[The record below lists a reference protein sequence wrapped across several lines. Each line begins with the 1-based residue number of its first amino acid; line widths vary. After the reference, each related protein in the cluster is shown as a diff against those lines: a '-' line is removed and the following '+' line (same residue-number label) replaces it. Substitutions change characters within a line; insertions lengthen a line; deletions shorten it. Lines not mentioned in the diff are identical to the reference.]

1 MNSKDDSKEIVGL
14 SLFFCAIVI
23 TLLYYLPANIT
34 GFLGEWIRGL
44 GFGLI
49 GSAAF
54 MIPIFFLYAAID
66 FFLEKREGVA
76 PIRIRS
82 VIIVMICVAA
92 LFALFSMDFDYFKS
106 LCAVEGQ
113 EDKYHATKALSL
125 LWKSGPDSSL
135 ISRAEGSSNCL
146 PGGLLGGGIAIA
158 LNKLAGKTISI
169 LAMFVVLL
177 SQIIL
182 MFHVSL
188 KQTVKKTAHAISKTA
203 TKAYR
208 NMKSQQRPPQRQYYP
223 PRQPVPV
230 GNVNRRQ
237 PAVPNTARSPF
248 VNSPTETYP
257 VALFDKDYGNNRAK
271 SLNAPKQNQ
280 NMERDPFARRLPVDS
295 RTGFVDVSG
304 EEFGADTSIDNT
316 RLNYGTRQV
325 STEGAQNAPQAEF
338 DYDALP
344 KTRPLTPKK
353 PGVVEPSFLRQ
364 ENTQQEFYDL
374 DNGVYPN
381 GEVSEADNSYGE
393 GYQQSYYE
401 GVQDDLPYEIT
412 DDDPYDYAPERTV
425 RRPNIIIHTEQ
436 SYEDSYENSYEDTN
450 EDTYAEPYVAEP
462 IAPAP
467 VTAPAPATVVS
478 QAKLAAVS
486 NPITINAPE
495 GEETGFNTDGR
506 IIKTAEAPTPAPEI
520 TSGRIQAYKGKRKG
534 PYRPAPLS
542 CLAKE
547 EKQTNANNVH
557 ELEEKARELEEALR
571 SFGINTKVVN
581 ITHGP
586 AITRFELTIDRGIK
600 VSRVVSLQDDIAL
613 AMAAVSV
620 RIEAPIPG
628 KSAIGIEIPNKKTS
642 AVQLR
647 GLLETREYK
656 EGPGL
661 EVPLGKDIPGRPI
674 MCNIAKMPHLLIA
687 GSTGSGKSV
696 CINTILTSILCKAS
710 PDDVRMILIDPKVV
724 ELSIYNDIPHL
735 LMPVVTDP
743 KKASNALKW
752 AVVEMERRYKCFAE
766 SKVRDLAGYNKFL
779 VSQGEQP
786 LPLILIVIDELA
798 DLMTVA
804 AKEVEDQIS
813 RLAAMARAAGL
824 HLLIATQRPSV
835 DVITGVIK
843 ANVPSRIA
851 FAVSSGVDSRTI
863 LDAVGAEKLLGKGDM
878 LYNPL
883 SAPKPVRGQGAFVSD
898 EEVENIVKYLKDNYG
913 PLYDEAIM
921 NLVNSQ
927 NVGSASAGGAS
938 GDSDSSDGEDE
949 LLDQAVNIV
958 IEAGNASVS
967 ILQRR
972 LGVGYPRAARLI
984 DVLEQKH
991 IIGPFEGSK
1000 PRKVLINKT
1009 DWLEMQSKGDS

>member
-1 MNSKDDSKEIVGL
+1 MSSKDDTKEIVGL

-34 GFLGEWIRGL
+34 GFLGAWIRGL

-49 GSAAF
+49 GTAAF
-54 MIPIFFLYAAID
+54 MIPIFFFYAAID

-82 VIIVMICVAA
+82 VIIVMICVAS
-92 LFALFSMDFDYFKS
+92 LFALFSMDFDHFRS
-106 LCAVEGQ
+106 LCLVEGT
-113 EDKYHATKALSL
+113 EDKFRATKAISL
-125 LWKSGPDSSL
+125 LWRSGPDSSL
-135 ISRAEGSSNCL
+135 IVKDVEKSHCF
-146 PGGLLGGGIAIA
+146 PGGLLGGGIAVA

-169 LAMFVVLL
+169 LAMFVMLL

-188 KQTVKKTAHAISKTA
+188 KQTVKKTAHAIGKTA
-203 TKAYR
+203 TRAYNSMR
-208 NMKSQQRPPQRQYYP
+208 TPQRPPQRYVNPHQTMP
-223 PRQPVPV
+223 AQ
-230 GNVNRRQ
+230 NVYRRHSSN
-237 PAVPNTARSPF
+237 PSNAKSPF
-248 VNSPTETYP
+248 VNTNTETYGVP
-257 VALFDKDYGNNRAK
+257 LFDVDYRNTPQKAVP
-271 SLNAPKQNQ
+271 APRQGQSQ
-280 NMERDPFARRLPVDS
+280 NMYKDPFAKHMPVDS
-295 RTGFVDVSG
+295 KTGFVDVSG
-304 EEFGADTSIDNT
+304 DEFGADTSIDHS
-316 RLNYGTRQV
+316 RLKYGNRMV
-325 STEGAQNAPQAEF
+325 STEGSDNAPVADF
-338 DYDALP
+338 DYGALP
-344 KTRPLTPKK
+344 KNRPLMQKRKDPK
-353 PGVVEPSFLRQ
+353 EPSFLRN
-364 ENTQQEFYDL
+364 ENAQKDFYDL
-374 DNGVYPN
+374 DNGVYAN
-381 GEVSEADNSYGE
+381 GDASEADNSYAENYGE
-393 GYQQSYYE
+393 NYQDQYYQ
-401 GVQDDLPYEIT
+401 GMQDDLPYEIP
-412 DDDPYDYAPERTV
+412 DDDPYDYSTERSV
-425 RRPNIIIHTEQ
+425 RTPHISMGTEVQ
-436 SYEDSYENSYEDTN
+436 QQPDP
-450 EDTYAEPYVAEP
+450 AEPYQESPAVAQPAPPATPAISINSGDDYQDTGFSTEGR
-462 IAPAP
+462 IIETAKAPAP
-467 VTAPAPATVVS
+467 GVE
-478 QAKLAAVS
+478 
-486 NPITINAPE
+486 IT
-495 GEETGFNTDGR
+495 TGR
-506 IIKTAEAPTPAPEI
+506 IP
-520 TSGRIQAYKGKRKG
+520 AYKGRRKG
-534 PYRPAPLS
+534 PYKPAPINL
-542 CLAKE
+542 LAKE
-547 EKQTNANNVH
+547 EKQLNANNNAELQEKAH
-557 ELEEKARELEEALR
+557 ELEDALQ
-571 SFGINTKVVN
+571 SFGINAKVVN

-586 AITRFELTIDRGIK
+586 AITRFELTIDRGVK
-600 VSRVVSLQDDIAL
+600 VSRVLSLQDDIAL

-647 GLLETREYK
+647 GLLETREFK
-656 EGPGL
+656 AGPGL

-752 AVVEMERRYKCFAE
+752 AVIEMERRYKCFAE
-766 SKVRDLAGYNKFL
+766 SKVRDLSGYNNFL
-779 VSQGEQP
+779 KSQGEQP

-863 LDAVGAEKLLGKGDM
+863 LDSIGAEKLLGKGDM
-878 LYNPL
+878 LYNPI

-898 EEVENIVKYLKDNYG
+898 AEVESIVKYLKDNYG

-921 NLVNSQ
+921 NAVNSQ
-927 NVGSASAGGAS
+927 NVGGAQSSGGGDAGS
-938 GDSDSSDGEDE
+938 GSDEDD
-949 LLDQAVNIV
+949 LLDQAVNTV

-972 LGVGYPRAARLI
+972 LGIGYPRAARLI
-984 DVLEQKH
+984 DVLEQRH

-1009 DWLEMQSKGDS
+1009 DWLEMQSKGEQ

>member
-1 MNSKDDSKEIVGL
+1 MELSSKEDTKEIVGL

-54 MIPIFFLYAAID
+54 MIPIFFFYAAID

-82 VIIVMICVAA
+82 VIIVMICVAS
-92 LFALFSMDFDYFKS
+92 LFALFSMDFEYFRS
-106 LCAVEGQ
+106 LCAVEGT
-113 EDKYHATKALSL
+113 EDKFRATKAISL
-125 LWKSGPDSSL
+125 LWKSGPDASL
-135 ISRAEGSSNCL
+135 IVKDIEKTHCF
-146 PGGLLGGGIAIA
+146 PGGLLGGGIAVA
-158 LNKLAGKTISI
+158 LHKLAGKTISI
-169 LAMFVVLL
+169 LAMFVMLL

-188 KQTVKKTAHAISKTA
+188 KQTVKKTAHAIGKTA
-203 TKAYR
+203 TRAYNSMR
-208 NMKSQQRPPQRQYYP
+208 TPSRPQPQRNYRDQ
-223 PRQPVPV
+223 RQMMPAQ
-230 GNVNRRQ
+230 NVYRRHSSI
-237 PAVPNTARSPF
+237 PNNAKSPF
-248 VNSPTETYP
+248 VNTTTETYGVP
-257 VALFDKDYGNNRAK
+257 LFDVDYRNTQQRAI
-271 SLNAPKQNQ
+271 STVKQNQ
-280 NMERDPFARRLPVDS
+280 NMERDPFAKRMPVDS

-304 EEFGADTSIDNT
+304 EEFGADTSIDHS
-316 RLNYGTRQV
+316 RLRYGNRMV
-325 STEGAQNAPQAEF
+325 STEGADTAPVADF

-344 KTRPLTPKK
+344 KNRPLMQKK
-353 PGVVEPSFLRQ
+353 QDPREPSFLRDDKGQ
-364 ENTQQEFYDL
+364 KDFYDL
-374 DNGVYPN
+374 DNGVYAN
-381 GEVSEADNSYGE
+381 GEASEADNSYRE
-393 GYQQSYYE
+393 NYQDQYYE
-401 GVQDDLPYEIT
+401 GMQDDLPYEIT

-425 RRPNIIIHTEQ
+425 RKPHLSIA
-436 SYEDSYENSYEDTN
+436 EDT
-450 EDTYAEPYVAEP
+450 
-462 IAPAP
+462 PA
-467 VTAPAPATVVS
+467 
-478 QAKLAAVS
+478 QA
-486 NPITINAPE
+486 
-495 GEETGFNTDGR
+495 GEETYQQDVPVVTEPSIRINSANDDQDTGFNTEGR
-506 IIKTAEAPTPAPEI
+506 IIETAKAPTPGVEI
-520 TSGRIQAYKGKRKG
+520 TTGRIPAYKGRRKG
-534 PYRPAPLS
+534 PYRPAPINL
-542 CLAKE
+542 LAKE
-547 EKQTNANNVH
+547 EKQVNANNNAELQAKAH
-557 ELEEKARELEEALR
+557 ELEDALQ
-571 SFGINTKVVN
+571 SFGINAKVVN

-586 AITRFELTIDRGIK
+586 AITRFELTIDRGVK
-600 VSRVVSLQDDIAL
+600 VSRVLSLQDDIAL

-647 GLLETREYK
+647 GLLETREFK
-656 EGPGL
+656 DGPGL

-743 KKASNALKW
+743 KKAANALSW
-752 AVVEMERRYKCFAE
+752 AVIEMERRYKCFAE
-766 SKVRDLAGYNKFL
+766 SKVRDLSGYNEFL
-779 VSQGEQP
+779 KKNGEQP

-804 AKEVEDQIS
+804 AKDVEDKIS

-863 LDAVGAEKLLGKGDM
+863 LDSVGAEKLLGKGDM

-898 EEVENIVKYLKDNYG
+898 GEVESIVKFLKDNYG
-913 PLYDEAIM
+913 QMYDEAIM
-921 NLVNSQ
+921 NAVNSQ
-927 NVGSASAGGAS
+927 NVGSSSGAAGADAGGS
-938 GDSDSSDGEDE
+938 GSDEDD
-949 LLDQAVNIV
+949 LLDQAVNTV

-972 LGVGYPRAARLI
+972 LGIGYPRAARLI

>member
-1 MNSKDDSKEIVGL
+1 MSSNKEDTKELVGL
-14 SLFFCAIVI
+14 ALFFCAVVI
-23 TLLYYLPANIT
+23 TLLYYLPENIT

-54 MIPIFFLYAAID
+54 TIPVFFLYAAID

-82 VIIVMICVAA
+82 VIISMICVAS

-106 LCAVEGQ
+106 LCAVEGAD
-113 EDKYHATKALSL
+113 DKFRATKALAL
-125 LWKSGPDSSL
+125 LWKSGPNASL
-135 ISRAEGSSNCL
+135 IVKDPEVSHCL
-146 PGGLLGGGIAIA
+146 PGGLVGGGIAVA
-158 LNKLAGKTISI
+158 MNKLAGKTISI
-169 LAMFVVLL
+169 LAMFVMLL

-188 KQTVKKTAHAISKTA
+188 KQTVKKTAHAIGRTA
-203 TKAYR
+203 TKAYN
-208 NMKSQQRPPQRQYYP
+208 NMRSPSRPQARPNYGNQRQMMP
-223 PRQPVPV
+223 AP
-230 GNVNRRQ
+230 NVYRRHSS
-237 PAVPNTARSPF
+237 VPNNAKSPF
-248 VNSPTETYP
+248 VNTPTETYGVP
-257 VALFDKDYGNNRAK
+257 LFDVDYQSGNRNP
-271 SLNAPKQNQ
+271 NY
-280 NMERDPFARRLPVDS
+280 RDPFAKRIPVDS
-295 RTGFVDVSG
+295 KTGFMDVSAK
-304 EEFGADTSIDNT
+304 EFGADTSVDNS
-316 RLNYGTRQV
+316 RLNYENRMV
-325 STEGAQNAPQAEF
+325 STEGSLNAPKAEF
-338 DYDALP
+338 DYNALP
-344 KTRPLTPKK
+344 KNRPLTPRRKE
-353 PGVVEPSFLRQ
+353 VAEPEFLRHPDA
-364 ENTQQEFYDL
+364 QQDFYDL
-374 DNGVYPN
+374 NNGVYA
-381 GEVSEADNSYGE
+381 GQQQGTYDENSYQNE
-393 GYQQSYYE
+393 YYE
-401 GVQDDLPYEIT
+401 EVQDDLPFEIT
-412 DDDPYDYAPERTV
+412 DDDPYDYSPERSV
-425 RRPNIIIHTEQ
+425 RKPHISMEPQ
-436 SYEDSYENSYEDTN
+436 VQ
-450 EDTYAEPYVAEP
+450 EDTYEPEETYNESPVVNEP
-462 IAPAP
+462 SSISINSP
-467 VTAPAPATVVS
+467 VDD
-478 QAKLAAVS
+478 QD
-486 NPITINAPE
+486 
-495 GEETGFNTDGR
+495 TGFNTEGR
-506 IIKTAEAPTPAPEI
+506 IIKTAEAPAPSVDI
-520 TSGRIQAYKGKRKG
+520 TTGRIQAYKGRRKG
-534 PYRPAPLS
+534 PYKPAPITL
-542 CLAKE
+542 LARE
-547 EKQTNANNVH
+547 EKQVNANNNAELQEKAH
-557 ELEEKARELEEALR
+557 ELEDALQ
-571 SFGINTKVVN
+571 SFGINAKVVN

-586 AITRFELTIDRGIK
+586 AITRFELTIDRGVK
-600 VSRVVSLQDDIAL
+600 VSRVLSLQDDIAL

-647 GLLETREYK
+647 GLLETREFK
-656 EGPGL
+656 AGPGL

-743 KKASNALKW
+743 KKAANALSW
-752 AVVEMERRYKCFAE
+752 AVMEMERRYKCFAE
-766 SKVRDLAGYNKFL
+766 SKVRDLSGYNNFL
-779 VSQGEQP
+779 KSQGEQP

-804 AKEVEDQIS
+804 AKEVEDKIS

-863 LDAVGAEKLLGKGDM
+863 LDSVGAEKLLGKGDM
-878 LYNPL
+878 LYAPL

-898 EEVENIVKYLKDNYG
+898 GEVESIVKFLKDNYG
-913 PLYDEAIM
+913 QMYDEAIM
-921 NLVNSQ
+921 NAVNSQ
-927 NVGSASAGGAS
+927 NVGSAPSAGGSDAGS
-938 GDSDSSDGEDE
+938 GSDEDD

-1000 PRKVLINKT
+1000 PRKVLVTKT

>member
-1 MNSKDDSKEIVGL
+1 MSSKDDTKEIVGL

-49 GSAAF
+49 GTAAF
-54 MIPIFFLYAAID
+54 MIPVFFFYAAID

-82 VIIVMICVAA
+82 VIIVMICVAS
-92 LFALFSMDFDYFKS
+92 LFALFSMDFEYFRS
-106 LCAVEGQ
+106 LCAVEGT
-113 EDKYHATKALSL
+113 EDKFRATKAIAL
-125 LWKSGPDSSL
+125 LWKSGPDASL
-135 ISRAEGSSNCL
+135 IVKDIEKTHCF
-146 PGGLLGGGIAIA
+146 PGGLLGGGIAVA

-169 LAMFVVLL
+169 LAMFVMLL

-188 KQTVKKTAHAISKTA
+188 KQTVKKTAHAIGKTA
-203 TKAYR
+203 TKAYNSMR
-208 NMKSQQRPPQRQYYP
+208 APQRPPQRGYGA
-223 PRQPVPV
+223 PRQSVPAQ
-230 GNVNRRQ
+230 NVYRRHSTN
-237 PAVPNTARSPF
+237 PNNAKSPF
-248 VNSPTETYP
+248 VNTNTETYGVP
-257 VALFDKDYGNNRAK
+257 LFDVDYRNTPQRAI
-271 SLNAPKQNQ
+271 ATQKQNQ
-280 NMERDPFARRLPVDS
+280 NMYRDPFAKHLPVDS
-295 RTGFVDVSG
+295 KTGFVDVSG
-304 EEFGADTSIDNT
+304 DEFGADTSIDHSK
-316 RLNYGTRQV
+316 LKYGNRMV
-325 STEGAQNAPQAEF
+325 STEGSDNAPVADF

-344 KTRPLTPKK
+344 KNRPLMQKRQE
-353 PGVVEPSFLRQ
+353 PGEPSFLRNK
-364 ENTQQEFYDL
+364 NTQKDFYDL
-374 DNGVYPN
+374 DNGVYAN
-381 GEVSEADNSYGE
+381 GDVSENDNSYSDNYN
-393 GYQQSYYE
+393 GYDRDNYQDQYYE
-401 GVQDDLPYEIT
+401 GMQDDLPYEIT
-412 DDDPYDYAPERTV
+412 DDDPYDYSNERSV
-425 RRPNIIIHTEQ
+425 RTPHISLVNDAVNEQ
-436 SYEDSYENSYEDTN
+436 
-450 EDTYAEPYVAEP
+450 
-462 IAPAP
+462 PAP
-467 VTAPAPATVVS
+467 VAESHQESPAPVPS
-478 QAKLAAVS
+478 S
-486 NPITINAPE
+486 DPIRINASDDQD
-495 GEETGFNTDGR
+495 TGFNTEGR
-506 IIKTAEAPTPAPEI
+506 IIETAKAPEPSPSF
-520 TSGRIQAYKGKRKG
+520 TTGRVAAYKGRRKG
-534 PYRPAPLS
+534 AYRPAPINL
-542 CLAKE
+542 LARE
-547 EKQTNANNVH
+547 EKQVNANNNAELQEKAH
-557 ELEEKARELEEALR
+557 ELEDALQ
-571 SFGINTKVVN
+571 SFGINAKVVN

-586 AITRFELTIDRGIK
+586 AITRFELTIDRGVK
-600 VSRVVSLQDDIAL
+600 VSRVLSLQDDIAL

-647 GLLETREYK
+647 GLLETREFK

-661 EVPLGKDIPGRPI
+661 EVPLGKDIPGKPI

-752 AVVEMERRYKCFAE
+752 AVIEMERRYKCFAE
-766 SKVRDLAGYNKFL
+766 SKVRDLSGYNNFL
-779 VSQGEQP
+779 KSQGEQP

-863 LDAVGAEKLLGKGDM
+863 LDSVGAEKLLGKGDM
-878 LYNPL
+878 LYAPL

-898 EEVENIVKYLKDNYG
+898 AEVESIVQYLKENYG

-921 NLVNSQ
+921 NAVNSQ
-927 NVGSASAGGAS
+927 NVGGAQTAGG
-938 GDSDSSDGEDE
+938 GDSGSGSDEDD
-949 LLDQAVNIV
+949 LLDQAVNTV
-958 IEAGNASVS
+958 IDAGNASVS

-972 LGVGYPRAARLI
+972 LGIGYPRAARLI
-984 DVLEQKH
+984 DVLEQRH

-1009 DWLEMQSKGDS
+1009 DWLEMQSKGES